1 MSEPIACSLSAEGQR
16 ERRSEAAALMTRSL
30 LAREPLE
37 GGVRLR
43 LRRDSEDELRDLV
56 RREQECCP
64 FFRFSFRDEGSELVL
79 DATAPAE
86 ARELLDE
93 LFAVR

>member
-1 MSEPIACSLSAEGQR
+1 MSESIACSLSAEDQG
-16 ERRSEAAALMTRSL
+16 ERRSEAAALMERSL

-43 LRRDSEDELRDLV
+43 LRGDSESRLRDLI

-93 LFAVR
+93 LFAVP

>member
-1 MSEPIACSLSAEGQR
+1 MSEPIACSLSAEGQS
-16 ERRSEAAALMTRSL
+16 ERRDEAAALLERAL
-30 LAREPLE
+30 IAREPVD

-79 DATAPAE
+79 DATAPEE
-86 ARELLDE
+86 ARALLDE
-93 LFAVR
+93 LFAAP

>member
-1 MSEPIACSLSAEGQR
+1 MSEPIACSLSAEGQS
-16 ERRSEAAALMTRSL
+16 ERRVEAAALLERSL
-30 LAREPLE
+30 IAREPVA

-43 LRRDSEDELRDLV
+43 LRRDSEDKLRDLV

-64 FFRFSFRDEGSELVL
+64 FFRFSFRDEGPELVL
-79 DATAPAE
+79 DATAPEE

-93 LFAVR
+93 LFAAP

>member
-1 MSEPIACSLSAEGQR
+1 MSEPIACSLTARGRR
-16 ERRSEAAALMTRSL
+16 ERRDEAAALLERSL
-30 LAREPLE
+30 IARESVE

-43 LRRDSEDELRDLV
+43 VRRDSEDELRDLV

-64 FFRFSFRDEGSELVL
+64 FFRFSFRDEGAEVVL

-93 LFAVR
+93 LFAAP

>member
-1 MSEPIACSLSAEGQR
+1 MSEPIACSLSAEGQS
-16 ERRSEAAALMTRSL
+16 ERRDEAAALLERAL
-30 LAREPLE
+30 IAREPVD

-64 FFRFSFRDEGSELVL
+64 FFRFSFRDEGPELVL
-79 DATAPAE
+79 DATAPEE

-93 LFAVR
+93 LFAAP

>member
-1 MSEPIACSLSAEGQR
+1 MSEPIACSLTVGVQR
-16 ERRSEAAALMTRSL
+16 ERRGEAAALLERSL
-30 LAREPLE
+30 VAREPIA

-64 FFRFSFRDEGSELVL
+64 FFRFSFRDEGPELVL
-79 DATAPAE
+79 DATAPDE

-93 LFAVR
+93 LFAAP

>member
-1 MSEPIACSLSAEGQR
+1 MSEPIACSLSAEGQE
-16 ERRSEAAALMTRSL
+16 ERRDEAAALMQRAL
-30 LAREPLE
+30 VAREPLD

-43 LRRDSEDELRDLV
+43 LRRDSEGELRDLV

-64 FFRFSFRDEGSELVL
+64 FFRFSFREEGGELVL

-93 LFAVR
+93 LFASR

>member
-1 MSEPIACSLSAEGQR
+1 MSQPIACSLSAEGQS
-16 ERRSEAAALMTRSL
+16 ERRDEAAALLDRSL
-30 LAREPLE
+30 IAREPLA

-43 LRRDSEDELRDLV
+43 LRRDSEDELRELV

-64 FFRFSFRDEGSELVL
+64 FFRFSFRDEGPELVL
-79 DATAPAE
+79 DATAPDE

-93 LFAVR
+93 LFAAP

>member
-1 MSEPIACSLSAEGQR
+1 MSEPIACSLGAEGQD
-16 ERRSEAAALMTRSL
+16 ERRDEATALMERSL
-30 LAREPLE
+30 IAREPLE

-43 LRRDSEDELRDLV
+43 LRRDSESEVRDLV

-64 FFRFSFRDEGSELVL
+64 FFRFSLRGEGSELVL

-93 LFAVR
+93 LFAAR